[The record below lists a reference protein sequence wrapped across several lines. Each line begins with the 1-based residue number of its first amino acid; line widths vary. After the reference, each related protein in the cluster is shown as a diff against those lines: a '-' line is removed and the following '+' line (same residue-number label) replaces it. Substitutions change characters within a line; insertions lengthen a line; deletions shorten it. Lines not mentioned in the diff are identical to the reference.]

1 MKKLSEMNKPE
12 EWFKFKVPPGT
23 SELLAYVSDYEE
35 LHKNEIDKFRELLK
49 EIPTNHIE
57 FQRYSKKY
65 GDKMIKWC
73 VPLSLKLAAQRYFD
87 YIVRGIKWK

>member
-1 MKKLSEMNKPE
+1 MKS
-12 EWFKFKVPPGT
+12 
-23 SELLAYVSDYEE
+23 

-73 VPLSLKLAAQRYFD
+73 VPLSLKLSCSE
-87 YIVRGIKWK
+87 IL